1 MDPQVDLRK
10 DPLKHS
16 TGGFEDLLNVFI
28 FLNILGYS
36 YYILD

>member
-28 FLNILGYS
+28 FLKMG
-36 YYILD
+36 LDT